1 MGDRRG
7 LRLPAPADLDGHD
20 RLPGCEGAVGQG
32 EEPLRSLEPLE
43 EEDDRVGL
51 VVVDR
56 VARGSRQAS
65 RTTSLPQPTIREN
78 PIRVP
83 EWMNA
88 SVTEPDW
95 AIPITP
101 PRGSHGFTSPM

>member
-1 MGDRRG
+1 MGDRRELG
-7 LRLPAPADLDGHD
+7 LPAPADLDRHD
-20 RLPGCEGAVGQG
+20 RLSGSEGAVGQG

-65 RTTSLPQPTIREN
+65 RIDLAPAADDPR
-78 PIRVP
+78 
-83 EWMNA
+83 
-88 SVTEPDW
+88 EPD
-95 AIPITP
+95 
-101 PRGSHGFTSPM
+101 PRRRSG